1 MLSSNFTKLEN
12 LKFVTSSDSLDW
24 WPVSALHDVQDQVQL
39 LLDARDAPLE
49 RALLLLDV
57 IHVIANGLQGRG
69 SVACIAVCLKYLWL
83 VLS

>member
-12 LKFVTSSDSLDW
+12 HKLLTSSDSLDW

-57 IHVIANGLQGRG
+57 IHVITNCLQGRG
-69 SVACIAVCLKYLWL
+69 SVACIAVCLKYLT
-83 VLS
+83 